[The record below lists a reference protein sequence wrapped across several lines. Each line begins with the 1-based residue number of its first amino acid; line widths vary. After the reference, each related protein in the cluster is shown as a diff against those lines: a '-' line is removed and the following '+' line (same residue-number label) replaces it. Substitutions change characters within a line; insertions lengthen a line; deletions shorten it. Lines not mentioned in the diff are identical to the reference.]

1 MTESETPSRGQALLE
16 VEDLSTHFTID
27 AGRLR
32 AVDQVSFSLKPGQ
45 TMGIVGESG
54 SGKTVLSRTI
64 MRLNLGSNVQTSG
77 SVRFLDKELLD
88 LPMDEMTKIWGQD
101 MAMVFQDPMTSL
113 NPVVKVGRQ
122 VSEHVRKHL
131 GASKTESK
139 DLAVELLRSVRIPEA
154 KTAVDRYPHE
164 LSGGM
169 RQRISIAIALAC
181 GPKLLFADEPTTALD
196 VTVHTLNLRN
206 NNKSAPWQCVSYSRP
221 RGSSRSDRRNLGM
234 YAGKVVEKAKT
245 AELFKSTEHPYTEAL
260 LRSIPKTDQ
269 PSHTRLAAIAGRPPT
284 LIGLTEGCSFSP
296 RCPYAQERC
305 FEEAPPLEETTPGH
319 YTACW
324 HRRHPG
330 KSRSC
335 DKNLA
340 AGRLSTLVE
349 QGQYYLVPPVG
360 LVISDG
366 WQRKA
371 HLATQRMS

>member
-1 MTESETPSRGQALLE
+1 VTESETPSRGQALLE

-32 AVDQVSFSLKPGQ
+32 AVDQVSFSLEPGQ

-154 KTAVDRYPHE
+154 ETAVDRYPHE

-196 VTVHTLNLRN
+196 VTVQHQILNLLGI
-206 NNKSAPWQCVSYSRP
+206 QQQE
-221 RGSSRSDRRNLGM
+221 RSMAMVLVTHDLGVVAGRTDEILVM
-234 YAGKVVEKAKT
+234 YAGKIVEKAKT
-245 AELFKSTEHPYTEAL
+245 AEIFKSTEHPYTEAL

-284 LIGLTEGCSFSP
+284 LIGITKGCSFSP

-319 YTACW
+319 HTACW
-324 HRRHPG
+324 HRVGTPENQEAW
-330 KSRSC
+330 

-340 AGRLSTLVE
+340 AGRLSTLAVE
-349 QGQYYLVPPVG
+349 QGQIVDEVPLSVG
-360 LVISDG
+360 PGD
-366 WQRKA
+366 K
-371 HLATQRMS
+371 